1 MKGSPVRV
9 RASASTYLQEKAIGL
24 ASLRRERLEKHDQ
37 EGIAL
42 VWLAV
47 SDIEGTLR
55 GFDVLEAAG
64 ALTVEQRVLQEDLID
79 LLAGGEAAEVERL

>member
-1 MKGSPVRV
+1 MS
-9 RASASTYLQEKAIGL
+9 EI
-24 ASLRRERLEKHDQ
+24 
-37 EGIAL
+37 EGI
-42 VWLAV
+42 
-47 SDIEGTLR
+47 LR

>member
-1 MKGSPVRV
+1 MTDQHAARIAG
-9 RASASTYLQEKAIGL
+9 AWLEE
-24 ASLRRERLEKHDQ
+24 RRKRLEKHDQ

-47 SDIEGTLR
+47 SEIEGILR

-64 ALTVEQRVLQEDLID
+64 ALTVEQRCCKRI
-79 LLAGGEAAEVERL
+79 